1 MSNFKYTITKF
12 DEQNKLVVVTFDD
25 GAWAELRLTNPLP
38 KDIISLEDQIKRFTA
53 PKEAIEA
60 QLNPDADLSY
70 INSLVG
76 VEKECERFSL
86 NSNQAPGSPE
96 AVDPETEANLVMW
109 EQVQFQNK
117 VGEALVALGVVA
129 TNPATIPVAS

>member
-1 MSNFKYTITKF
+1 VSNFKYTITKF
-12 DEQNKLVVVTFDD
+12 DAENKLIVVTFDD

-38 KDIISLEDQIKRFTA
+38 KDIISLEDHIKRFTA

-70 INSLVG
+70 INTLVG

-86 NSNQAPGSPE
+86 NPNQEAGSPE
-96 AVDPETEANLVMW
+96 AVDHETEANLAMW

-129 TNPATIPVAS
+129 TNPATIPVAN